1 MILSRGQSLG
11 MLKPEEVRQFIEW
24 ANIAQNRTSFDPSII
39 GHPRCAMLITEDA
52 QGPLAY
58 LPVQTTIMAE
68 VFIPRPESTDRE
80 RAASL
85 GKFDESLMRI
95 ARAMNVA
102 DVYTFIPDTEGDYAA
117 KVQRHGW
124 VAVPGVRLYKK
135 FTGVTVGGKH

>member
-1 MILSRGQSLG
+1 MILARGQSLG
-11 MLKPEEVRQFIEW
+11 MMKPEEVKQFIEW
-24 ANIAQNRTSFDPSII
+24 AKAAQNRTSFDPSII

-68 VFIPRPESTDRE
+68 VFLPRPASTNRQ

-85 GKFDESLMRI
+85 GKFDESLMKI
-95 ARAMNVA
+95 ARSMNVA
-102 DVYTFIPDTEGDYAA
+102 DVYTFIPDTEADYAA

-124 VAVPGVRLYKK
+124 VEIPYVRLFKK